1 MRVPPSP
8 QESSAAGPVAP
19 GTLPGRMLATI
30 DATVRVTTLGG
41 LGLVLAVSL
50 LLFLQWPL
58 REVVQAYSRE
68 ANDLAQVLFALY
80 AGMAITYATR
90 RDAHLAIE
98 VFAARRPARSRAG
111 IARIA
116 AAIVLVP
123 WSGFLLYAG
132 WPMVAQ
138 SVRQFEG
145 FPETFNPGYWVLKLA
160 VALMAILVLLQA
172 IVTVFTP
179 DAPRDT

>member
-1 MRVPPSP
+1 
-8 QESSAAGPVAP
+8 
-19 GTLPGRMLATI
+19 MLAAL
-30 DATVRVTTLGG
+30 DATIRVTTRGSRW
-41 LGLVLAVSL
+41 LVLPVSL

-80 AGMAITYATR
+80 VGIAITYATR

-111 IARIA
+111 MARIA

-132 WPMVAQ
+132 WPLVTQ
-138 SVRQFEG
+138 SVRQLEG

-160 VALMAILVLLQA
+160 VALMALLVLLQA

-179 DAPRDT
+179 DAPRDD